1 MFPSSSPSVRIYRNT
16 RSLSRLR
23 ANTMAPLQRRAT
35 ELSPQAYIVII
46 LLASFFVC
54 GIFCCIIFYNLCSK
68 QRKRE
73 KAMRRMQEER
83 TPFVGAQYI
92 APGGTLSNQQPPP
105 YPQQSGP
112 QEVDAYQYNGPS
124 ELQGSGRPGP
134 PPVHQIDG
142 YTAAVCV
149 CSCFLGQ
156 RLTYD
161 SQRSMTS
168 QLNYQHIPQ

>member
-1 MFPSSSPSVRIYRNT
+1 MFKYSLDPDSVMKCSLPSPSVRTHRNT
-16 RSLSRLR
+16 RSLSRLH

-35 ELSPQAYIVII
+35 ELSPQGYILII
-46 LLASFFVC
+46 CLASLFVC
-54 GIFCCIIFYNLCSK
+54 GVFCCIIFYNLCSK
-68 QRKRE
+68 QRRRE

-92 APGGTLSNQQPPP
+92 APVDTQSNQQPPP
-105 YPQQSGP
+105 PPPHPQQSSV
-112 QEVDAYQYNGPS
+112 QEVDACQYNEPS

-149 CSCFLGQ
+149 RSCVFKGK
-156 RLTYD
+156 D
-161 SQRSMTS
+161 
-168 QLNYQHIPQ
+168 